1 MKQDSYAETSYETVK
16 KEETISVLVLE
27 TFDDLYDPK
36 FIKEL
41 KKLLK
46 EYASVSLSEDSY
58 HTLRLSKEF
67 EEEIKGRL
75 KVDEEILVRI
85 SNTFILSILN
95 SDVRDSFGSFGKTVL
110 YFSEY
115 KLPKIYA
122 VEDFQ
127 EKTNKNKISYG
138 L

>member
-1 MKQDSYAETSYETVK
+1 MKQNSYIETSYETIK
-16 KEETISVLVLE
+16 KENTVSVLVLE
-27 TFDDLYDPK
+27 SFDDLYDPE

-46 EYASVSLSEDSY
+46 EYSSVSISEDSY
-58 HTLRLSKEF
+58 HTIRLSKEF
-67 EEEIKGRL
+67 EDEIKGRL

-110 YFSEY
+110 YFSQF
-115 KLPKIYA
+115 KMPPIYT
-122 VEDFQ
+122 VEDFKKRQ
-127 EKTNKNKISYG
+127 IKTK
-138 L
+138 